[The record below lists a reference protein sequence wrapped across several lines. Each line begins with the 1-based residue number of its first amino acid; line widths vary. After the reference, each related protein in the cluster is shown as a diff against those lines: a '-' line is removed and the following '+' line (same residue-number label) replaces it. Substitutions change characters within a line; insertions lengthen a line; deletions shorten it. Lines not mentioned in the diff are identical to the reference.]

1 MVLGIYG
8 YGGLGREVY
17 IIANKINRIEK
28 HWDEIFFIDDA
39 VDSMIAP
46 DVNVYSFLKAKEDFP
61 ELEVVIGVGEPAIRE
76 SLFKKV
82 KSENVNMATL
92 IHPGVYID
100 NTTVIGEGTVICEG
114 VTITCNVK
122 IGCNT
127 YIQPHAVIGHDISV
141 GNHSVIG
148 TSCQIGGLNHIG
160 ERTYMGFLSGTKEG
174 LTIGND
180 VICAAGAIV
189 FRDLPDAVIVVG
201 NPARIMKKNEEKRVF
216 SH

>member
-17 IIANKINRIEK
+17 VIANKINRMEK
-28 HWDEIFFIDDA
+28 RWSDIIFVDDA
-39 VDSMIAP
+39 AESLDAVGVS
-46 DVNVYSFLKAKEDFP
+46 VYSFLRAIEEFS
-61 ELEVVIGVGEPAIRE
+61 ELEIVIGVGEPAIRAV
-76 SLFKKV
+76 LFAKV
-82 KSENVNMATL
+82 KNENIKIATI

-100 NTTVIGEGTVICEG
+100 NTTIIGEGTVICEG

-141 GNHSVIG
+141 GSHSVIG

-174 LTIGND
+174 LSIGND
-180 VICAAGAIV
+180 VICSAGAIV
-189 FRDLPDAVIVVG
+189 FKDLPDAVIVVG
-201 NPARIMKKNEEKRVF
+201 NPARIMKRNEDKRVF
-216 SH
+216 AH

>member
-17 IIANKINRIEK
+17 VIANKISRMEK
-28 HWDEIFFIDDA
+28 RWDEIIFIDDA
-39 VDSMIAP
+39 AETLDAADAS
-46 DVNVYSFLKAKEDFP
+46 VYSFLEAKEKFS
-61 ELEVVIGVGEPAIRE
+61 ELEIVIGVGEPSVRAI
-76 SLFKKV
+76 LFDKV
-82 KSENVNMATL
+82 KNEGIKIATL
-92 IHPGVYID
+92 IHPDVYID
-100 NTTVIGEGTVICEG
+100 STTVIGEGTVICEG
-114 VTITCNVK
+114 VTITCDVK
-122 IGCNT
+122 LGCNT

-148 TSCQIGGLNHIG
+148 ANCQIGGQNHIG

-180 VICAAGAIV
+180 VICSAGAIV
-189 FRDLPDAVIVVG
+189 FRDLPDAVIAVG
-201 NPARIMKKNEEKRVF
+201 NPARIMKKNENKRVF